1 MSAFF
6 ISRRLPDF
14 SWNQWLICAIAAT
27 GFAFDTYE
35 LLMLPLI
42 VKPALLELG
51 GIQPGSPSYSLWF
64 GLLFYIPALAGGA
77 FGLLGGY
84 LTDCYGRKKVLTI
97 SILLYAFAAFVA
109 GFSISLPML
118 LVLRCLV
125 FIGVSVEFVAAV
137 AWLAELFPEQ
147 QREGILGITQ
157 VFSSLG
163 GVMVAV
169 ANGIVTAWS
178 TNSPAPLLL
187 GFHLPALQLPAI
199 ATPPVL
205 DLFGS
210 IANPHAHWR
219 YTLMS
224 GLLPAIPLLLVRPFL
239 PESPLWMEKRKT
251 GQLQR
256 PNITELFSQSLRKT
270 TLVVTLMFMLS
281 YAAFYG
287 AIAQATQIIPGL
299 PEVQADVAAALRQR
313 LPDSLRDKFVA
324 QWRGAGKTGAETAQ
338 LLRAEERR
346 IASAVEQAHAA
357 QIMKAPEFGGLL
369 GRFALAALAV
379 IVVSRRRLLRMF
391 LLPGLVVMPLT
402 FAWAGVTSISW
413 LEYGIFLA
421 GFLTVGQ
428 FSFWGNY
435 LPQAFP
441 LHLRGTGESFAA
453 NIGGRMIGTSFAALT
468 QWIAYWLPG
477 SAANPTRIAYAA
489 AAIAFS
495 CYLLNIVAS
504 FWLPEPGV
512 RDLSK

>member
-6 ISRRLPDF
+6 ISRRLPDL
-14 SWNQWLICAIAAT
+14 SWNQWLICGIAAT

-224 GLLPAIPLLLVRPFL
+224 GLIPAIPLLLVRPFL

-270 TLVVTLMFMLS
+270 TIVVTLMFMLS

-287 AIAQATQIIPGL
+287 AIAQVTQIIPGL

-324 QWRGAGKTGAETAQ
+324 QWRGAKKTGAETAQ

-477 SAANPTRIAYAA
+477 SASNPTRIAYAA